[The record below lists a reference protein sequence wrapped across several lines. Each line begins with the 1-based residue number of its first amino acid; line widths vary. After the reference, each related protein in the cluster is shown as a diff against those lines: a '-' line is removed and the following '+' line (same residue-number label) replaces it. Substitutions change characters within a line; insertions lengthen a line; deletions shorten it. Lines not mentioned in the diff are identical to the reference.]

1 MQSDGKIGA
10 LKTATKGLLDQ
21 LKAAATNNGD
31 VYVSIVPFSKDVNVG
46 SSNYSQS
53 WINWSDWDAAN
64 GSYQGCSGWGW
75 GGSGCDG
82 WGWGGSGGTWT
93 PSNHNTWNGCVTDR
107 DQGYDVTGTAPTAT
121 AATKFVAEQYDS
133 CPLAVKGLS
142 YDWTAMKNLVDQ
154 MYPAGSTNQTIGLV
168 WAWMSLTGGGPFTVP
183 AKDPNYQYQDI
194 IILMSDGMNTE
205 NRFSTSQSQI
215 DKRMFDSSNNGAGTC
230 ANIKASGVTIFSVQV
245 NTGGDPTST
254 VMKNCASTSD
264 KFWMITSAND
274 LIGVFQTI
282 GTNLT
287 QLRVA
292 K

>member
-1 MQSDGKIGA
+1 MQG
-10 LKTATKGLLDQ
+10 LTYNWATLNSL
-21 LKAAATNNGD
+21 
-31 VYVSIVPFSKDVNVG
+31 VNSLQPVG
-46 SSNYSQS
+46 N
-53 WINWSDWDAAN
+53 
-64 GSYQGCSGWGW
+64 
-75 GGSGCDG
+75 
-82 WGWGGSGGTWT
+82 
-93 PSNHNTWNGCVTDR
+93 
-107 DQGYDVTGTAPTAT
+107 
-121 AATKFVAEQYDS
+121 
-133 CPLAVKGLS
+133 
-142 YDWTAMKNLVDQ
+142 
-154 MYPAGSTNQTIGLV
+154 TNQGIGLV
-168 WAWMSLTGGGPFTVP
+168 WAWQSLVGGGPLTAP
-183 AKDPNYQYQDI
+183 AKDANYTYQDI